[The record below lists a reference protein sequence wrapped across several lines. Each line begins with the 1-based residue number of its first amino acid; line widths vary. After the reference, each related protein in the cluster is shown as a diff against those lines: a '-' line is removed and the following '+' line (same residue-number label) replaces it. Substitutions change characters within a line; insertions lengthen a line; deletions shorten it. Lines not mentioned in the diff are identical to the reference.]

1 MYSVTLD
8 SFEVDGKV
16 LRIPGIRDRGYVQ
29 IGDVSIKISP
39 FFLYFDLMS
48 LFVVIYKT
56 SVGVLYRGTN
66 TTELTIDLKDN
77 DSTELYIIVENMG
90 RLNFGDNLLDSKV
103 VADPP
108 SEVNFLNE
116 NIKIV
121 FNFPIRAFFQM

>member
-103 VADPP
+103 
-108 SEVNFLNE
+108 
-116 NIKIV
+116 
-121 FNFPIRAFFQM
+121 Q